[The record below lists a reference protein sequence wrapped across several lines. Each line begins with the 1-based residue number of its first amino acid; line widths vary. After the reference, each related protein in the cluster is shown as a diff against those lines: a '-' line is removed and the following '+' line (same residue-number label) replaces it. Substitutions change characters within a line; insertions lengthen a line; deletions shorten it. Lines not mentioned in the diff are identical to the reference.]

1 MKPRPWISTVYY
13 RNRKI
18 MLIAFYIAS
27 AIAVLATI
35 VAITRNNAVHALL
48 YLIVSLL
55 AVAVVFYVIGAPFL
69 AALELIIY
77 AGAIMVLFLF
87 VVMMLNIGEHAT
99 DVETEWLKPHA
110 WAWPS
115 ALATVLLAELTY
127 VAVRSSSPGGPMHVI
142 TPKEIGISLFGPYAI
157 GVELASLLLTSG
169 LVGAYHL
176 GRRASEKEERE
187 SARTDAA
194 RVVSGSSVVHAGS
207 DRTTHAA

>member
-1 MKPRPWISTVYY
+1 
-13 RNRKI
+13 

-35 VAITRNNAVHALL
+35 IAITRRHAVHALL

-55 AVAVVFYVIGAPFL
+55 GVAIDFFVIGAPFL

-99 DVETEWLKPHA
+99 EVETASLKPGV
-110 WAWPS
+110 WGWPS
-115 ALATVLLAELTY
+115 ALGVVLIAELIY
-127 VAVRSSSPGGPMHVI
+127 VAAHASAPPGPMHVVSA
-142 TPKEIGISLFGPYAI
+142 KEIGISLFGPYAI

-176 GRRASEKEERE
+176 GRRTSREEERN
-187 SARTDAA
+187 DAGTVGT
-194 RVVSGSSVVHAGS
+194 RIGSSGDLVRSGSG
-207 DRTTHAA
+207 RTSYTA

>member
-1 MKPRPWISTVYY
+1 
-13 RNRKI
+13 
-18 MLIAFYIAS
+18 MLIVFYVAS

-35 VAITRNNAVHALL
+35 VAITRNHAVHALL

-55 AVAVVFYVIGAPFL
+55 AIAVIFYVIGAPFL

-87 VVMMLNIGEHAT
+87 VVMMLNLGEHAT
-99 DVETEWLKPHA
+99 EVETEWLKPGI

-115 ALATVLLAELTY
+115 ALATVLIGELAY
-127 VAVRSSSPGGPMHVI
+127 VVANTSAPTVPMHVV

-157 GVELASLLLTSG
+157 GVELASLLLMSG

-176 GRRASEKEERE
+176 GRRTSGEEERYG
-187 SARTDAA
+187 AGTDGA
-194 RVVSGSSVVHAGS
+194 RVVSGSGVVRVGS
-207 DRTTHAA
+207 DRTSHAA

>member
-1 MKPRPWISTVYY
+1 
-13 RNRKI
+13 
-18 MLIAFYIAS
+18 MLIAFYVA
-27 AIAVLATI
+27 AAVAVLATI
-35 VAITRNNAVHALL
+35 VAITRNHAVHALL

-55 AVAVVFYVIGAPFL
+55 AIAIVFYVIGAPFL

-87 VVMMLNIGEHAT
+87 VVMMLNVGEHAT
-99 DVETEWLKPHA
+99 EVETTWLKPNV

-115 ALATVLLAELTY
+115 ALATVLIVELVY
-127 VAVRSSSPGGPMHVI
+127 VTAHSTRPRGPMRIV

-176 GRRASEKEERE
+176 GRRAYREEERHD
-187 SARTDAA
+187 ADTDRR
-194 RVVSGSSVVHAGS
+194 RVVPGGDAVRAGS
-207 DRTTHAA
+207 DRTSHAA

>member
-1 MKPRPWISTVYY
+1 
-13 RNRKI
+13 

-35 VAITRNNAVHALL
+35 VAITRNHAVHALL

-55 AVAVVFYVIGAPFL
+55 AIAVVFFVIGAPFL

-99 DVETEWLKPHA
+99 EVETEWLKPGV

-115 ALATVLLAELTY
+115 ALATVLIAELAY
-127 VAVRSSSPGGPMHVI
+127 VAVHVAAPEATMHVV

-157 GVELASLLLTSG
+157 GVELASLLLMSG
-169 LVGAYHL
+169 LVGAYHI
-176 GRRASEKEERE
+176 GRRASGEEEERYRA
-187 SARTDAA
+187 STDGA
-194 RVVSGSSVVHAGS
+194 RVVSSSGAVRVGS
-207 DRTTHAA
+207 DRTSDAA

>member
-1 MKPRPWISTVYY
+1 
-13 RNRKI
+13 
-18 MLIAFYIAS
+18 MLIAFYIA
-27 AIAVLATI
+27 AAVAVLATI
-35 VAITRNNAVHALL
+35 VAITRNHAVHALL

-55 AVAVVFYVIGAPFL
+55 AIAVVFYVVGAPFL

-99 DVETEWLKPHA
+99 EVETTWLHPVV

-115 ALATVLLAELTY
+115 ALATVLILELIY
-127 VAVRSSSPGGPMHVI
+127 VATQAAGPTGPMHVV

-176 GRRASEKEERE
+176 GRRAHYREEERHGAD
-187 SARTDAA
+187 SDAR
-194 RVVSGSSVVHAGS
+194 RVVSGGDVVRAGPDRSS
-207 DRTTHAA
+207 HAA

>member
-1 MKPRPWISTVYY
+1 
-13 RNRKI
+13 
-18 MLIAFYIAS
+18 MLIAFYIAA

-35 VAITRNNAVHALL
+35 VAITRRHAVHALL
-48 YLIVSLL
+48 YLIISLL

-87 VVMMLNIGEHAT
+87 VVMMLNVGDHAME
-99 DVETEWLKPHA
+99 VETTWLRPGV

-115 ALATVLLAELTY
+115 VLAAILIGELTFVTLR
-127 VAVRSSSPGGPMHVI
+127 VAPSAGPLHVV
-142 TPKEIGISLFGPYAI
+142 TPKEIGIALFGPYAI

-176 GRRASEKEERE
+176 GRRVSREEGRT
-187 SARTDAA
+187 SAGTDAA
-194 RVVSGSSVVHAGS
+194 RAESGGDLVRAGS
-207 DRTTHAA
+207 DRTSHAA